1 MQQGTGLP
9 CVLRYVPDCVARGIR
24 QLPEHQQAQLQE
36 IRLRVRQLPRI
47 YDSREEQ
54 PLQGCEPLG
63 QAQLQA
69 CLKAACA
76 DSLYS
81 FQRELSE
88 GFVTVEGGNRI
99 GFCGNAVIRN
109 GEVETIRYV
118 SSINIRIAKQVIGCG
133 QALYN
138 KLFAGSRQSVLI
150 LGPPGSGKTTMLRDL
165 CRLLGSRYR
174 LSLVDERGELAACR
188 QGVPMHELGPM
199 TDVLDGYPKA
209 KGMQIAL
216 RVMTPDYLVCDELG
230 SEAETAAVL
239 ASMHSGVSLLATA
252 HAGSLTQA
260 ERRPQL
266 RILLEAGVF
275 RWAVL
280 LEGNGHIA
288 GMQRVGHD

>member
-1 MQQGTGLP
+1 
-9 CVLRYVPDCVARGIR
+9 
-24 QLPEHQQAQLQE
+24 
-36 IRLRVRQLPRI
+36 
-47 YDSREEQ
+47 
-54 PLQGCEPLG
+54 
-63 QAQLQA
+63 
-69 CLKAACA
+69 
-76 DSLYS
+76 
-81 FQRELSE
+81 
-88 GFVTVEGGNRI
+88 
-99 GFCGNAVIRN
+99 
-109 GEVETIRYV
+109 
-118 SSINIRIAKQVIGCG
+118 
-133 QALYN
+133 
-138 KLFAGSRQSVLI
+138 
-150 LGPPGSGKTTMLRDL
+150 
-165 CRLLGSRYR
+165 
-174 LSLVDERGELAACR
+174 
-188 QGVPMHELGPM
+188 M

-239 ASMHSGVSLLATA
+239 ASMNSGVSLLATA